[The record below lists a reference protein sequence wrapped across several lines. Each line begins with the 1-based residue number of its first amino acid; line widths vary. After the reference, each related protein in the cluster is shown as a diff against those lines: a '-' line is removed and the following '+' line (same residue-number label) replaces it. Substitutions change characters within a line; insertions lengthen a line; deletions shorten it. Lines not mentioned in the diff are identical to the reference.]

1 MILINSTTGDVEE
14 GKQLEIGNCPMHR
27 WESTLKFYDSVKKL
41 SLSLETFIQELLNR
55 GWAND
60 AKLPTTYAANWL
72 KDKYPTDE
80 YMMFVAIQS
89 DFVSEVVHFIKNT
102 EFVDNDLAVYFELV
116 EDVNLNFQM
125 LTPKKGECG
134 KMMKEFKEGRY
145 VEWSGGGCEFD
156 ERKWF
161 TMHNEIKALFLESW
175 EERFDE
181 SNSKLCMF
189 LFFSMNNFRQ
199 HVQCI
204 EDVLTYGQE
213 YIDLM
218 KEMYCNPVEFVAKYE
233 HDKSFYSEPFGDEE
247 ELERQCSLLLRY
259 LVGSYTPLILCP
271 KEFEFFTNI
280 IFKRDLNF
288 FISFFS

>member
-1 MILINSTTGDVEE
+1 
-14 GKQLEIGNCPMHR
+14 
-27 WESTLKFYDSVKKL
+27 
-41 SLSLETFIQELLNR
+41 
-55 GWAND
+55 
-60 AKLPTTYAANWL
+60 
-72 KDKYPTDE
+72 
-80 YMMFVAIQS
+80 
-89 DFVSEVVHFIKNT
+89 
-102 EFVDNDLAVYFELV
+102 
-116 EDVNLNFQM
+116 
-125 LTPKKGECG
+125 
-134 KMMKEFKEGRY
+134 MMKKFKEGRY

-181 SNSKLCMF
+181 SNSKLRMF